1 MQGTKKEEQLSGDP
15 VAPAAL
21 SPSAASPE
29 EAAAITA
36 AIERF
41 MRATA
46 PAPEPASNGPDPW
59 LRAAILEG
67 ITREDGGG
75 TSGDVSEPWINP

>member
-1 MQGTKKEEQLSGDP
+1 VS
-15 VAPAAL
+15 
-21 SPSAASPE
+21 ASPE

-46 PAPEPASNGPDPW
+46 PGPAPAPNGPDPW

-67 ITREDGGG
+67 VARADGGG